1 MITKIKVGDLEI
13 NNTQA
18 SGYYIKELLT
28 MGAGTKYSVAEL
40 LSRHGAK
47 LGNAVY
53 KNKSISVTV
62 LIVGSSSSDLL
73 DKRNALIKE
82 LKLDNYADDDKI
94 KVTFYMANGGI
105 ISIYGVVKD
114 INVDLNNELVGASTL
129 NFMIESEKPFFLS
142 ETIYQKTVIITQGG
156 GCAVPMSIPLDMSQ
170 GSTGYTNLVGG
181 GNTFTY
187 PVFKFMGQLT
197 NPVLTH
203 IASGKT
209 MSLPATTIASDEWY
223 EFDTYN
229 RTLLD
234 DAGNNKLD
242 EMGGEFLVIEP
253 DDNNFSLATDN
264 AGDTGYILVT
274 YQSAY
279 ATI

>member
-94 KVTFYMANGGI
+94 KVTFYMANGGV
-105 ISIYGVVKD
+105 ISIYGVAKD
-114 INVDLNNELVGASTL
+114 INDDLNNELVGASTL

-170 GSTGYTNLVGG
+170 GSLSSRHQPSPKPASFSAIISSF
-181 GNTFTY
+181 GNRFSTSISPCCFSNMRTVSAMRSS
-187 PVFKFMGQLT
+187 PSPL
-197 NPVLTH
+197 H
-203 IASGKT
+203 C
-209 MSLPATTIASDEWY
+209 LPMVARHS
-223 EFDTYN
+223 
-229 RTLLD
+229 
-234 DAGNNKLD
+234 AG
-242 EMGGEFLVIEP
+242 I
-253 DDNNFSLATDN
+253 
-264 AGDTGYILVT
+264 
-274 YQSAY
+274 Q
-279 ATI
+279 